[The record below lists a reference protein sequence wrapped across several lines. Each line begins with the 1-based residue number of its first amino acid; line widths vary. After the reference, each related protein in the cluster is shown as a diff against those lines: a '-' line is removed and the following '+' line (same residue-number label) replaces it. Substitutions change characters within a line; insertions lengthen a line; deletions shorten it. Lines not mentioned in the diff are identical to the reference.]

1 MCWPLKV
8 YGKAAVFGVVFLALL
23 AGACATTAA
32 KKSQQLEEAWQGKS
46 VKELLARKGPPDA
59 KLDDGQ
65 GGQIFAYSAY
75 ERESDSDAG
84 PKPRRFSGT
93 GVRRGLRPQWLRR
106 RAGLGWPGRPLR
118 FRRFLP
124 PRLLTDL
131 PRPRA
136 LLDKPRR
143 LHLPGYLSAGRPLA
157 VLPAWARQ
165 ESPTPQVK
173 FFGGFAD
180 FNGFWVF

>member
-8 YGKAAVFGVVFLALL
+8 YGKAAVFGMVFLALL

-59 KLDDGQ
+59 KSADGQ

-84 PKPRRFSGT
+84 RSRAVSQGQGSDEDSGRN
-93 GVRRGLRPQWLRR
+93 GSGGGRGSGGRGGRSGSGGSSRRG
-106 RAGLGWPGRPLR
+106 
-118 FRRFLP
+118 
-124 PRLLTDL
+124 
-131 PRPRA
+131 
-136 LLDKPRR
+136 
-143 LHLPGYLSAGRPLA
+143 S
-157 VLPAWARQ
+157 
-165 ESPTPQVK
+165 SPTYLVHERYWINPDGSIYRVTYQQE
-173 FFGGFAD
+173 GR
-180 FNGFWVF
+180 